1 MKIIYDPN
9 FMTLVELKFLVA
21 VAQERNFRRAAEK
34 CYVTQ
39 PALSLAIKKLEEEL
53 KVIIFER
60 SRTDV
65 KTTEIGEQ
73 IVEQASRVLEEAARI
88 KQLAE
93 LGKNQLKGALKLGLI
108 HSVGPYLLPE
118 IIPILRKTAP
128 EMPLEVE
135 ENLTANLESQLKNG
149 VIDVAIIALP
159 FNVAGLQYRVLY
171 DEEFDV
177 VVPSHHHWATRKNIR
192 PEELSDEKVLLL
204 NSGHCFSNQV
214 TQACPE
220 LSRKGEVLQGN
231 SLETIR
237 NMVASN
243 LGITVLPCSA
253 TAARYHNPL
262 IKVIP
267 FVSPAPTRRIAIA
280 WRKSFVRLEALDKI
294 AEAIRAIES
303 DYMMHIA

>member
-1 MKIIYDPN
+1 MSL
-9 FMTLVELKFLVA
+9 TELKFIVA

-34 CYVTQ
+34 CFVTQ

-53 KVIIFER
+53 NIIIFER
-60 SRTDV
+60 SRSDV
-65 KTTEIGEQ
+65 SMTEIGEK
-73 IVEQASRVLEEAARI
+73 IVEQAEKVLEEAARI
-88 KQLAE
+88 KLLAE
-93 LGKNQLKGALKLGLI
+93 LGKNQLKGTFKLGLI
-108 HSVGPYLLPE
+108 HSIGPYLLPE
-118 IIPILRKTAP
+118 IIPILRKSAP

-135 ENLTANLESQLKNG
+135 ENLTANLEMQLKNG
-149 VIDVAIIALP
+149 VIDAAIIALP
-159 FNVAGLQYRVLY
+159 FNVAGLQYKALY

-177 VVPSHHHWATRKNIR
+177 VVPATHHWHARKHIR
-192 PEELSDEKVLLL
+192 PEELSEEKVLLL

-220 LSRKGEVLQGN
+220 LSRKGEILQGN

-253 TAARYHNPL
+253 TAKRYNNPL

-280 WRKSFVRLEALDKI
+280 WRKSFVRLEAVEKI
-294 AEAIRAIES
+294 AESIKAINS
-303 DYMMHIA
+303 DYMMDIV

>member
-1 MKIIYDPN
+1 MSL
-9 FMTLVELKFLVA
+9 TELKFIVA

-34 CYVTQ
+34 CFVTQ
-39 PALSLAIKKLEEEL
+39 PALSLAIKKLEVEL
-53 KVIIFER
+53 NIIIFER

-65 KTTEIGEQ
+65 SMTEIGAK
-73 IVEQASRVLEEAARI
+73 IVEQASKVLEEAAYI

-93 LGKNQLKGALKLGLI
+93 SGKNQLKGTLKLGMI

-128 EMPLEVE
+128 DMPLEVE
-135 ENLTANLESQLKNG
+135 ENLTANLEAQLKNG
-149 VIDVAIIALP
+149 VIDAAIIALP
-159 FNVAGLQYRVLY
+159 FAVAGLQYRALY

-177 VVPSHHHWATRKNIR
+177 VVPSGHHWAKRKQIK

-243 LGITVLPCSA
+243 LGISVLPCSA

-267 FVSPAPTRRIAIA
+267 FTAPAPTRRIAIA
-280 WRKSFVRLEALDKI
+280 WRKSFVRLEAVEII
-294 AEAIRAIES
+294 AEAISAINS
-303 DYMMHIA
+303 DYMKTINK

>member
-1 MKIIYDPN
+1 
-9 FMTLVELKFLVA
+9 MTLIELKFVMA

-34 CYVTQ
+34 CFVTQ
-39 PALSLAIKKLEEEL
+39 PALSLGIKKLEEEL
-53 KVIIFER
+53 SVTIFER
-60 SRTDV
+60 NRSDV
-65 KTTEIGEQ
+65 TPTEIGAQ
-73 IVEQASRVLEEAARI
+73 IIEQASRVLEEAAQI

-93 LGKNQLKGALKLGLI
+93 MGKNQLKGTLRLGMI

-135 ENLTANLESQLKNG
+135 ENLTANLETQLRSG
-149 VIDVAIIALP
+149 VIDVAIVALP
-159 FNVAGLQYRVLY
+159 FEVPGLQYKELY

-177 VVPSHHHWATRKNIR
+177 VVPISHHWAARQQIHAK
-192 PEELSDEKVLLL
+192 ELSDEKVLLL

-243 LGITVLPCSA
+243 LGITVLPSSA
-253 TAARYHNPL
+253 TAKQYQNPL

-267 FVSPAPTRRIAIA
+267 FESPAPTRRIAIA
-280 WRKSFVRLEALDKI
+280 WRKSFVRVETVDKI
-294 AEAIRAIES
+294 VDAIKAIRS
-303 DYMMHIA
+303 DYMNMIA

>member
-1 MKIIYDPN
+1 MSL
-9 FMTLVELKFLVA
+9 TELKFIVA

-34 CYVTQ
+34 CFVTQ

-60 SRTDV
+60 SRSDV
-65 KTTEIGEQ
+65 SMTEIGEQ
-73 IVEQASRVLEEAARI
+73 IVEQAEKVLEETARI
-88 KQLAE
+88 KLLAE
-93 LGKNQLKGALKLGLI
+93 HGRNQLKGTLKLGLI
-108 HSVGPYLLPE
+108 HSIGPYLLPE

-128 EMPLEVE
+128 DMPLEVE
-135 ENLTANLESQLKNG
+135 ENLTANLETQLKNG
-149 VIDVAIIALP
+149 VIDAAIIALP
-159 FNVAGLQYRVLY
+159 FNVAGLQYKTLY

-177 VVPSHHHWATRKNIR
+177 VVPATHHWAKRKYIK
-192 PEELSDEKVLLL
+192 PEELSDERVLLL

-220 LSRKGEVLQGN
+220 LSRKGEILQGN

-253 TAARYHNPL
+253 TAARYNNPL

-267 FVSPAPTRRIAIA
+267 FIAPAPTRRIAIA
-280 WRKSFVRLEALDKI
+280 WRKSYVRLEAVEKI
-294 AEAIRAIES
+294 AESIKAINS
-303 DYMMHIA
+303 DYMKAVN

>member
-1 MKIIYDPN
+1 MSL
-9 FMTLVELKFLVA
+9 TELKFIVA

-34 CYVTQ
+34 CFVTQ

-53 KVIIFER
+53 HVVIFER

-65 KTTEIGEQ
+65 SMTEIGAK
-73 IVEQASRVLEEAARI
+73 IVEQASKVLEEAAYI

-93 LGKNQLKGALKLGLI
+93 LGKNQLKGVLKLGMI

-128 EMPLEVE
+128 DMPLEVE
-135 ENLTANLESQLKNG
+135 ENLTANLEAQLKNG
-149 VIDVAIIALP
+149 VIDAAIIALP
-159 FNVAGLQYRVLY
+159 FAVAGLQYRALY

-177 VVPSHHHWATRKNIR
+177 VVPSSHHWAKRKYIK

-220 LSRKGEVLQGN
+220 LSRKGEILQGN

-253 TAARYHNPL
+253 TAERYHNPL

-267 FVSPAPTRRIAIA
+267 YLAPAPTRRIAIA
-280 WRKSFVRLEALDKI
+280 WRKSFGRLEAVEKI
-294 AEAIRAIES
+294 AEAITAINS
-303 DYMMHIA
+303 GYMKTINI

>member
-1 MKIIYDPN
+1 
-9 FMTLVELKFLVA
+9 MTLIELKFVMA

-34 CYVTQ
+34 CFVTQ
-39 PALSLAIKKLEEEL
+39 PALSLGIKKLEDEL
-53 KVIIFER
+53 NVMIFER
-60 SRTDV
+60 SRSDV
-65 KTTEIGEQ
+65 TPTEIGAQ
-73 IVEQASRVLEEAARI
+73 IIEQASRVLEEAARI

-93 LGKNQLKGALKLGLI
+93 LGKNQLKGALKLGMI

-118 IIPILRKTAP
+118 IIPILRQTAP
-128 EMPLEVE
+128 DMPLEVE
-135 ENLTANLESQLKNG
+135 ENLTANLETQLRNG
-149 VIDVAIIALP
+149 VIDVAIVALP
-159 FNVAGLQYRVLY
+159 FDVPGLQYKALY

-177 VVPSHHHWATRKNIR
+177 VVPINHHWAARKKIN
-192 PEELSDEKVLLL
+192 PEELSEEKVLLL
-204 NSGHCFSNQV
+204 NNGHCFSNQV

-253 TAARYHNPL
+253 TAERYNNPL

-267 FVSPAPTRRIAIA
+267 FTSPAPTRRIAIA
-280 WRKSFVRLEALDKI
+280 WRKSFVRVETVEKI
-294 AEAIRAIES
+294 VDAIKAIRS
-303 DYMMHIA
+303 DYMNMIA

>member
-1 MKIIYDPN
+1 MSL
-9 FMTLVELKFLVA
+9 TELKFIVA

-34 CYVTQ
+34 CFVTQ

-53 KVIIFER
+53 NVVIFER

-65 KTTEIGEQ
+65 TMTEIGEK
-73 IVEQASRVLEEAARI
+73 IVEQAEKVLEETAHI
-88 KQLAE
+88 KLLAE
-93 LGKNQLKGALKLGLI
+93 LGKNQLKGKLKLGLI
-108 HSVGPYLLPE
+108 HSIGPYLLPE

-135 ENLTANLESQLKNG
+135 ENLTANLEIQLKNG
-149 VIDVAIIALP
+149 VIDAAIIALP
-159 FNVAGLQYRVLY
+159 FNVAGLQYKTLY

-177 VVPSHHHWATRKNIR
+177 VVPSNHHWAARKHIH
-192 PEELSDEKVLLL
+192 PSELSDEKVLLL

-220 LSRKGEVLQGN
+220 LSRKGEILQGN

-253 TAARYHNPL
+253 TAARYNNPL

-267 FVSPAPTRRIAIA
+267 FVSPAPTRRIAVA
-280 WRKSFVRLEALDKI
+280 WRKSFVRLEAVDKI
-294 AEAIRAIES
+294 AEAIKAINS
-303 DYMMHIA
+303 GYMKVANY

>member
-1 MKIIYDPN
+1 
-9 FMTLVELKFLVA
+9 MTLTELKFIVA
-21 VAQERNFRRAAEK
+21 VAQERNFRRASEK
-34 CYVTQ
+34 CFVSQ
-39 PALSLAIKKLEEEL
+39 PALSLAIKKLEDEL
-53 KVIIFER
+53 NVILFER

-65 KTTEIGEQ
+65 SPTEIGAK
-73 IVEQASRVLEEAARI
+73 IVEQASKVLEEASRI
-88 KQLAE
+88 KQIAE
-93 LGKNQLKGALKLGLI
+93 LGKNQLIGALKLGMI

-118 IIPILRKTAP
+118 IIPILRKIAP
-128 EMPLEVE
+128 DMPLEVE
-135 ENLTANLESQLKNG
+135 ENLTANLEMQLRNG
-149 VIDVAIIALP
+149 VIDAAIIALP
-159 FNVAGLQYRVLY
+159 FEVPGLQYRALY

-177 VVPSHHHWATRKNIR
+177 VVPCQHHWAERKSIR

-253 TAARYHNPL
+253 TAARYNNPL

-267 FVSPAPTRRIAIA
+267 FVNPAPTRRIAIA
-280 WRKSFVRLEALDKI
+280 WRKSFVRLEAVEKI
-294 AEAIRAIES
+294 AEAIKAIDS
-303 DYMMHIA
+303 DFMHPVDAID

>member
-1 MKIIYDPN
+1 MSL
-9 FMTLVELKFLVA
+9 TELKFIVA
-21 VAQERNFRRAAEK
+21 VAQERNFRRAAVK
-34 CYVTQ
+34 CFVTQ
-39 PALSLAIKKLEEEL
+39 PALSLAIKKLEVEL
-53 KVIIFER
+53 NIIIFER

-65 KTTEIGEQ
+65 SMTEIGAK
-73 IVEQASRVLEEAARI
+73 IVEQASKVLEEAAYI

-93 LGKNQLKGALKLGLI
+93 SGKNQLKGTLKLGMI

-128 EMPLEVE
+128 DMPLEVE
-135 ENLTANLESQLKNG
+135 ENLTANLEAQLKNG
-149 VIDVAIIALP
+149 VIDAAIIALP
-159 FNVAGLQYRVLY
+159 FAVAGLQYRALY

-177 VVPSHHHWATRKNIR
+177 VVPSGHHWAKRKQIK

-243 LGITVLPCSA
+243 LGISVLPCSA

-267 FVSPAPTRRIAIA
+267 FTAPAPTRRIAIA
-280 WRKSFVRLEALDKI
+280 WRKSFVRLEAVEII
-294 AEAIRAIES
+294 AEAISAINS
-303 DYMMHIA
+303 DYMKTINK

>member
-1 MKIIYDPN
+1 MSL
-9 FMTLVELKFLVA
+9 TELKFIVA

-34 CYVTQ
+34 CFVSQ
-39 PALSLAIKKLEEEL
+39 PALSLAINKLEEEL
-53 KVIIFER
+53 NVVIFER
-60 SRTDV
+60 SRSDV
-65 KTTEIGEQ
+65 SMTEIGEK

-88 KQLAE
+88 KQIAE
-93 LGKNQLKGALKLGLI
+93 LGKNQLKGTLKLGLI
-108 HSVGPYLLPE
+108 HSIGPYLLPE

-128 EMPLEVE
+128 DMPLEVE
-135 ENLTANLESQLKNG
+135 ENLTANLETQLKNG
-149 VIDVAIIALP
+149 VIDAAIIALP
-159 FNVAGLQYRVLY
+159 FNVAGLQYKALY

-177 VVPSHHHWATRKNIR
+177 VVPATHHWAAREHIN
-192 PEELSDEKVLLL
+192 PSELADEKVLLL

-220 LSRKGEVLQGN
+220 LSRKGEILQGN

-253 TAARYHNPL
+253 TAARSNNPL

-267 FVSPAPTRRIAIA
+267 FTSPAPTRRIAIA
-280 WRKSFVRLEALDKI
+280 WRKSFVRLEAVEKI
-294 AEAIRAIES
+294 AESIKAVDS
-303 DYMMHIA
+303 DYMKIVS

>member
-1 MKIIYDPN
+1 MSL
-9 FMTLVELKFLVA
+9 TELKFIVA

-34 CYVTQ
+34 CFVTQ

-53 KVIIFER
+53 KVVIFER
-60 SRTDV
+60 SRSDV
-65 KTTEIGEQ
+65 SMTEIGEK
-73 IVEQASRVLEEAARI
+73 IVEQAEKVLEEAAYI

-93 LGKNQLKGALKLGLI
+93 LGKNQLKGALKLGMI

-128 EMPLEVE
+128 DMPLEVE
-135 ENLTANLESQLKNG
+135 ENLTANLEMQLKNG
-149 VIDVAIIALP
+149 VIDAAIIALP
-159 FNVAGLQYRVLY
+159 FNVAGLQYRALY

-177 VVPSHHHWATRKNIR
+177 VVPATHHWASRKHIR
-192 PEELSDEKVLLL
+192 PEELSEEKVLLL

-253 TAARYHNPL
+253 TAERYNNPL
-262 IKVIP
+262 IQVIP
-267 FVSPAPTRRIAIA
+267 FAAPAPTRRIAIA
-280 WRKSFVRLEALDKI
+280 WRKSFVRLEAIEKI
-294 AEAIRAIES
+294 AESIQAINS
-303 DYMMHIA
+303 NYMITINT

>member
-1 MKIIYDPN
+1 MCIRD
-9 FMTLVELKFLVA
+9 
-21 VAQERNFRRAAEK
+21 
-34 CYVTQ
+34 
-39 PALSLAIKKLEEEL
+39 S
-53 KVIIFER
+53 

-65 KTTEIGEQ
+65 SMTEIGEK
-73 IVEQASRVLEEAARI
+73 IVEQASKVLEETLRI
-88 KQLAE
+88 RQIAD
-93 LGKNQLKGALKLGLI
+93 LGKNQLKGTLKLGMI

-128 EMPLEVE
+128 DMPLEVE
-135 ENLTANLESQLKNG
+135 ENLTANLETQLRGG

-159 FNVAGLQYRVLY
+159 FEVPGLQYRALY

-177 VVPSHHHWATRKNIR
+177 VVPSNHHWAQRQQIK
-192 PEELSDEKVLLL
+192 PEELSEEKVLLL

-243 LGITVLPCSA
+243 LGISVLP
-253 TAARYHNPL
+253 
-262 IKVIP
+262 
-267 FVSPAPTRRIAIA
+267 VSYTHLMPCCE
-280 WRKSFVRLEALDKI
+280 RK
-294 AEAIRAIES
+294 
-303 DYMMHIA
+303 

>member
-1 MKIIYDPN
+1 MSL
-9 FMTLVELKFLVA
+9 TELKFIVA

-34 CYVTQ
+34 CFVTQ

-65 KTTEIGEQ
+65 SMTEIGAQ
-73 IVEQASRVLEEAARI
+73 IVEQASRVLEETARI

-93 LGKNQLKGALKLGLI
+93 LGKNQLKGPLKLGLI
-108 HSVGPYLLPE
+108 HSIGPYLLPE

-128 EMPLEVE
+128 DMPLEVE

-149 VIDVAIIALP
+149 VLDVAIVALP
-159 FNVAGLQYRVLY
+159 FDVAGLQYRAMY

-177 VVPSHHHWATRKNIR
+177 VVPSNHHWATRKHIK

-220 LSRKGEVLQGN
+220 LSRKGEILQGN

-253 TAARYHNPL
+253 TAARYNNPL

-280 WRKSFVRLEALDKI
+280 WRKSFVRLEAVDKI
-294 AEAIRAIES
+294 AEAIKAINS
-303 DYMMHIA
+303 GYMKVVNH

>member
-1 MKIIYDPN
+1 V
-9 FMTLVELKFLVA
+9 TLTELKFIVA

-34 CYVTQ
+34 CFVTQ

-53 KVIIFER
+53 NVIIFER

-65 KTTEIGEQ
+65 NMTEIGAK
-73 IVEQASRVLEEAARI
+73 IVEQAEKVLEESARI

-108 HSVGPYLLPE
+108 HSIGPYLLPE

-128 EMPLEVE
+128 DMPLEVE
-135 ENLTANLESQLKNG
+135 ENLTANLETQLKNG
-149 VIDVAIIALP
+149 VIDAAIIALP
-159 FNVAGLQYRVLY
+159 FDVAGLQYRALY

-177 VVPSHHHWATRKNIR
+177 VVPSHHHWATRKHIK

-220 LSRKGEVLQGN
+220 LSRKGEILQGN

-253 TAARYHNPL
+253 TAARYNNPL

-280 WRKSFVRLEALDKI
+280 WRKSFVRLEAVEKI
-294 AEAIRAIES
+294 AEAIKAINS
-303 DYMMHIA
+303 DYMKTI

>member
-1 MKIIYDPN
+1 
-9 FMTLVELKFLVA
+9 MTLIELKFVMA

-34 CYVTQ
+34 CFVTQ
-39 PALSLAIKKLEEEL
+39 PALSLGIKKLEDEL
-53 KVIIFER
+53 KVMIFER
-60 SRTDV
+60 SRSDV
-65 KTTEIGEQ
+65 TPTEIGAQ
-73 IVEQASRVLEEAARI
+73 IIEQASRVLEEAARI

-93 LGKNQLKGALKLGLI
+93 LGKNQLKGALKLGMI

-128 EMPLEVE
+128 DMPLEVE
-135 ENLTANLESQLKNG
+135 ENLTANLETQLRNG
-149 VIDVAIIALP
+149 VIDVAIVALP
-159 FNVAGLQYRVLY
+159 FDVPGLQYKALY

-177 VVPSHHHWATRKNIR
+177 VVPIHHHWAHRKQIN

-253 TAARYHNPL
+253 TAQRYNNPL

-267 FVSPAPTRRIAIA
+267 FASPAPTRRIAIA
-280 WRKSFVRLEALDKI
+280 WRKSFVRLETVEKI
-294 AEAIRAIES
+294 VDAITAIRS
-303 DYMMHIA
+303 DYMKMIA

>member
-1 MKIIYDPN
+1 MSL
-9 FMTLVELKFLVA
+9 TELKFIVA

-34 CYVTQ
+34 CFVTQ

-53 KVIIFER
+53 NVVIFER

-65 KTTEIGEQ
+65 SMTEIGAK
-73 IVEQASRVLEEAARI
+73 IVEQAEKVLEEAARI

-108 HSVGPYLLPE
+108 HSIGPYLLPE

-128 EMPLEVE
+128 DMPLEVE
-135 ENLTANLESQLKNG
+135 ENLTANLETQLKNG
-149 VIDVAIIALP
+149 VIDAAIIALP
-159 FNVAGLQYRVLY
+159 FDVPGLQYRILY

-177 VVPSHHHWATRKNIR
+177 VVPSHHHWAARKHIT

-220 LSRKGEVLQGN
+220 LSRKGEILQGN

-253 TAARYHNPL
+253 TAARYNNPL

-267 FVSPAPTRRIAIA
+267 FSSPAPTRRIAIA
-280 WRKSFVRLEALDKI
+280 WRKSFVRLEAVEKI
-294 AEAIRAIES
+294 AEAIKAIGS
-303 DYMMHIA
+303 DYMKTVT

>member
-1 MKIIYDPN
+1 MSL
-9 FMTLVELKFLVA
+9 TELKFIVA

-34 CYVTQ
+34 CFVTQ

-65 KTTEIGEQ
+65 SMTEIGAQ
-73 IVEQASRVLEEAARI
+73 IVEQASRVLEETARI

-108 HSVGPYLLPE
+108 HSIGPYLLPE

-128 EMPLEVE
+128 DMPLEVE

-149 VIDVAIIALP
+149 VLDVAIIALP
-159 FNVAGLQYRVLY
+159 FDVAGLQYRAMY

-177 VVPSHHHWATRKNIR
+177 VVPSNHHWSARKHIN
-192 PEELSDEKVLLL
+192 PSELSDEKVLLL

-220 LSRKGEVLQGN
+220 LSRKGEILQGN

-253 TAARYHNPL
+253 TAARYNNPL

-280 WRKSFVRLEALDKI
+280 WRKSFVRLEAVDKI
-294 AEAIRAIES
+294 AEAIKAINS
-303 DYMMHIA
+303 DYMKVVNH

>member
-1 MKIIYDPN
+1 
-9 FMTLVELKFLVA
+9 MTLTELKFIVA

-34 CYVTQ
+34 CFVTQ
-39 PALSLAIKKLEEEL
+39 PALSLAIKKLEQEL
-53 KVIIFER
+53 NVIIFER
-60 SRTDV
+60 SRTDIA
-65 KTTEIGEQ
+65 TTEIGEK
-73 IVEQASRVLEEAARI
+73 IVEQASRVLAETAQI

-93 LGKNQLKGALKLGLI
+93 MGKNQLKGTFKLGMI

-118 IIPILRKTAP
+118 MIPILRKIAP
-128 EMPLEVE
+128 DMPLEVE
-135 ENLTANLESQLKNG
+135 ENLTANLETQLRNG
-149 VIDVAIIALP
+149 VIDAAIIALP
-159 FNVAGLQYRVLY
+159 FEVPSLQYRVLY
-171 DEEFDV
+171 DEAFDV
-177 VVPSHHHWATRKNIR
+177 VVPSNHHWASRQYIR
-192 PEELSDEKVLLL
+192 PEELSEEKVLLL

-220 LSRKGEVLQGN
+220 LSRKGEILQGN

-253 TAARYHNPL
+253 TAMRYNNAL

-280 WRKSFVRLEALDKI
+280 WRKSYVRIEAVEKI
-294 AEAIRAIES
+294 AEAIGALGS
-303 DYMMHIA
+303 DYMLAVNASLE

>member
-1 MKIIYDPN
+1 MSL
-9 FMTLVELKFLVA
+9 TELKFIVA

-34 CYVTQ
+34 CFVSQ

-60 SRTDV
+60 SRSDV
-65 KTTEIGEQ
+65 SMTEIGAK
-73 IVEQASRVLEEAARI
+73 IVEQASRVLEEAGYI

-93 LGKNQLKGALKLGLI
+93 QGKNQLKGTFKLGLI
-108 HSVGPYLLPE
+108 HSIGPYLLPE
-118 IIPILRKTAP
+118 IIPILRKSAP
-128 EMPLEVE
+128 DMPLEVE
-135 ENLTANLESQLKNG
+135 ENLTANLENQLKNG
-149 VIDVAIIALP
+149 VIDAAIIALP
-159 FNVAGLQYRVLY
+159 FNVVGLQYKALY

-177 VVPSHHHWATRKNIR
+177 VVPATHHWATRKHIKA
-192 PEELSDEKVLLL
+192 EELSDEKVLLL

-220 LSRKGEVLQGN
+220 LSRKGEILQGN

-253 TAARYHNPL
+253 TAARYNNPL

-267 FVSPAPTRRIAIA
+267 FAAPAPTRRIAIA
-280 WRKSFVRLEALDKI
+280 WRKSFVRLEAVEKI
-294 AEAIRAIES
+294 AESIKAIDS
-303 DYMMHIA
+303 DYMKALN

>member
-1 MKIIYDPN
+1 MSL
-9 FMTLVELKFLVA
+9 TELKFIVA

-34 CYVTQ
+34 CFVTQ

-53 KVIIFER
+53 NVMIFER
-60 SRTDV
+60 SRKDISL
-65 KTTEIGEQ
+65 TEIGKK
-73 IVEQASRVLEEAARI
+73 IVEQAEKVLDEAGRI

-93 LGKNQLKGALKLGLI
+93 LGKNQLKGTLKLGLI
-108 HSVGPYLLPE
+108 HSIGPYLLPE

-128 EMPLEVE
+128 EMPLELE
-135 ENLTANLESQLKNG
+135 ENLTANLESQLRNG

-159 FNVAGLQYRVLY
+159 FDVPGLQHKALY

-177 VVPSHHHWATRKNIR
+177 VVPSHHHWATRTYIN

-253 TAARYHNPL
+253 TASRYNNPL

-267 FVSPAPTRRIAIA
+267 FTRPAPTRRIAIA
-280 WRKSFVRLEALDKI
+280 WRKSFVRLETVEKI
-294 AEAIRAIES
+294 VDAIKAIDS
-303 DYMMHIA
+303 DYMKLIA

>member
-1 MKIIYDPN
+1 MSL
-9 FMTLVELKFLVA
+9 TELRFIVA

-34 CYVTQ
+34 CFVTQ

-53 KVIIFER
+53 NVIIFER

-65 KTTEIGEQ
+65 TMTEIGEK
-73 IVEQASRVLEEAARI
+73 IVEQASKVLEETARI

-93 LGKNQLKGALKLGLI
+93 LGKNQLKGALKLGMI

-128 EMPLEVE
+128 EMPLEIE
-135 ENLTANLESQLKNG
+135 ENLTANLETQLRNG
-149 VIDVAIIALP
+149 VIDAAIIALP
-159 FNVAGLQYRVLY
+159 FDVPGLQYRALY

-177 VVPSHHHWATRKNIR
+177 VVPSSHHWAHRKHIK
-192 PEELSDEKVLLL
+192 PEELADEKVLLL

-220 LSRKGEVLQGN
+220 LSRKGEILQGN

-253 TAARYHNPL
+253 TAERYHNPL
-262 IKVIP
+262 LKVIP
-267 FVSPAPTRRIAIA
+267 FANPAPARRIAIA
-280 WRKSFVRLEALDKI
+280 WRKSFVRLEAVEKI
-294 AEAIRAIES
+294 AEAINAINS
-303 DYMMHIA
+303 DFMKTVH

>member
-1 MKIIYDPN
+1 MSL
-9 FMTLVELKFLVA
+9 TELKFIVA

-34 CYVTQ
+34 CFVTQ
-39 PALSLAIKKLEEEL
+39 PALSLAIKKLEAEL
-53 KVIIFER
+53 NVIIFER
-60 SRTDV
+60 SRSDV
-65 KTTEIGEQ
+65 SMTEIGEK
-73 IVEQASRVLEEAARI
+73 IVEQAEKVLEETARI

-93 LGKNQLKGALKLGLI
+93 LGKNQLKGVLKLGLI
-108 HSVGPYLLPE
+108 HSIGPYLLPE

-128 EMPLEVE
+128 DMPLEVE
-135 ENLTANLESQLKNG
+135 ENLTANLEMQLKNG

-159 FNVAGLQYRVLY
+159 FHVAGLQYKALY
-171 DEEFDV
+171 DEDFDV
-177 VVPSHHHWATRKNIR
+177 VVPSSHHWAKRKYIN
-192 PEELSDEKVLLL
+192 PSELSDEKVLLL

-220 LSRKGEVLQGN
+220 LSRRGEVLQGN

-262 IKVIP
+262 LKVIP
-267 FVSPAPTRRIAIA
+267 FAAPAPTRRIAIA
-280 WRKSFVRLEALDKI
+280 WRKSFVRLEAVEKI
-294 AEAIRAIES
+294 AESIKAINS
-303 DYMMHIA
+303 DYMKALN